1 MSEKKIYVLD
11 TNIILDNPDCITDSF
26 EENDLVVPLVV
37 LEELDNQKKIN
48 GEVGVCARR
57 ALRIIDSLID
67 GNNLTE
73 GSKRNE
79 NGDLIKIEILTS
91 EDISRWETLGFNV
104 QKNDDLIIL
113 TALKTRDK
121 NEDKKCVLISNDNS
135 VRIKSSLLD
144 IPAQHYKEGTVK
156 KESLEYKGFMTVTL
170 PDSFFGEVDEASGEF
185 IPKRIP
191 NKIEFSQIEEYME
204 EDITENEFVNI
215 IPSEENLSKAIRKK
229 LKSVYKYNDGLLV
242 KKTFQHKGV
251 YGGVSG
257 KNLEQSAALDLLLDN
272 DVSVVALN
280 GLSGSGKTILSIAS
294 SVTLMSEK
302 ASDYDKLILLKPTVS
317 VSDDIGFLPGNVEEK
332 LSHYMGSY
340 MDNFKMLKKLELENN
355 GSTGNSY
362 DDLKEKEKIEIESI
376 SFLRGRSLNNCIIV
390 VDEVQNLTQNVI
402 KTILTRVGSN
412 CKIILLGDPEQI
424 DRPFLSKYNNGLSY
438 LIEKFRGQSFF
449 GHVKFVHGV
458 RSEVSK
464 IASELL

>member
-156 KESLEYKGFMTVTL
+156 K
-170 PDSFFGEVDEASGEF
+170 
-185 IPKRIP
+185 
-191 NKIEFSQIEEYME
+191 E